1 MGYSLTAELFA
12 EWAIGIVV
20 AGLRIYT
27 RTLVDKRDMY
37 WDDLFLIIGLIF
49 WTVMIVTLYL
59 CTAVYD
65 SNIGLNDE
73 TAMQIPDHE
82 IRSYRIG
89 SICAFVAWLA
99 YILAVWAFKGVLV
112 FLYTRLTMGLW
123 QHRLS
128 LAVGA
133 LTIATFLASFIFDL
147 TMCHP
152 IHKNWQVKPYAGDN
166 CTIRPLNYIVIETLS
181 IITDLAVILVPIPLV
196 LAARIPVSQK
206 VILVALFASGIFV
219 MICAILRAY
228 YSVTDIKTFSTALG
242 WASREC
248 FVSVFIVCAPG
259 IKPLFARFRWFRS
272 AVSSNEYYSNGRTGT
287 NTGTGTGTGLG
298 GKSRGKIFGGKN
310 GHNFNT
316 LISASEREPYEM
328 DKMDTFGGM
337 GWRRRKSGGSS
348 DESQEC
354 IISSTP
360 EGVDRGASKGDG
372 GHGLGDMGIMVTTDV
387 DVQHGGDGEERDVEG
402 GRGTSAKSQY

>member
-12 EWAIGIVV
+12 EWAIGIIV
-20 AGLRIYT
+20 AALRIYA
-27 RTLVDKRDMY
+27 RTFVDKRDMY
-37 WDDLFLIIGLIF
+37 WDDLFLILGLIF
-49 WTVMIVTLYL
+49 WTVMTVTLYL
-59 CTAVYD
+59 CTAVYS

-73 TAMQIPDHE
+73 TAMQIPE
-82 IRSYRIG
+82 EQVRSYRIG

-99 YILAVWAFKGVLV
+99 YIFAVWAFKGVLV

-133 LTIATFLASFIFDL
+133 LTIATFLISFIFDL

-166 CTIRPLNYIVIETLS
+166 CTIRPLNYIVIEVLS
-181 IITDLAVILVPIPLV
+181 IIIDLAIILVPIPLV
-196 LAARIPVSQK
+196 LAAKIPLSQK
-206 VILVALFASGIFV
+206 AILVALFASGIFV

-228 YSVTDIKTFSTALG
+228 YSITDIKTFSTALG

-272 AVSSNEYYSNGRTGT
+272 AVSSNEYYSGGRTGT
-287 NTGTGTGTGLG
+287 NTGTGTHTGTGTKG
-298 GKSRGKIFGGKN
+298 RSKIFGSKN
-310 GHNFNT
+310 GHDFNT

-328 DKMDTFGGM
+328 DKLGTTSM
-337 GWRRRKSGGSS
+337 GWRRRKSAGSS

-354 IISSTP
+354 IISSSQ
-360 EGVDRGASKGDG
+360 EGGEG
-372 GHGLGDMGIMVTTDV
+372 GHSNTRDGGLGDMGIMVTTDV
-387 DVQHGGDGEERDVEG
+387 NVQHVVEDRDLEA
-402 GRGTSAKSQY
+402 RTGTSAKSQY